1 MPPQLPAS
9 TFNTAG
15 ALTVSAGRPRQ
26 LQDKQRTSDNPL
38 SYAWKAREGRSQR
51 GPGAL
56 GGGPPP
62 ARLPP
67 RALNRHARLQPAAA
81 TAGSLTGSASV
92 RALRRGV
99 RPEALQSD
107 LLRRGLPPG
116 QSPIAA
122 TVSVLVASAHKCCL
136 LSRVCVARVCG
147 ACVWRVRVWRV
158 CVTKCRLGLGRLR
171 SRTGRRTARWPGT
184 PALRA
189 IACAT
194 NARREEVMCV

>member
-1 MPPQLPAS
+1 M
-9 TFNTAG
+9 AG
-15 ALTVSAGRPRQ
+15 AGGAVPE
-26 LQDKQRTSDNPL
+26 SD
-38 SYAWKAREGRSQR
+38 AREERDER
-51 GPGAL
+51 TREPTKKLEVRACPINKYL
-56 GGGPPP
+56 G
-62 ARLPP
+62 L
-67 RALNRHARLQPAAA
+67 RAG
-81 TAGSLTGSASV
+81 AGSLTGSASG